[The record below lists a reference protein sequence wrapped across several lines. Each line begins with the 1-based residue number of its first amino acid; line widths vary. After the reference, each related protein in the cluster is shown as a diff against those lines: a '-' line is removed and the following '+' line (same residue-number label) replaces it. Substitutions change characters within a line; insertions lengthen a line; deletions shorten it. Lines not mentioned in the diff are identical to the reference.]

1 MFSTRQVKFLYN
13 SARGF
18 DCVLSIGMTFPH
30 IALVQKENQL
40 CLLRFSTHPQQGS
53 FHGMFASW
61 TCFCGFDA
69 SQKKKEKKRK
79 KMFFCLYYVSAS
91 LFLSVSQFSLLCG
104 PFRLVSFIYFL
115 HLCKAQYYSF
125 VTVV

>member
-69 SQKKKEKKRK
+69 SQKKKEKKEK
-79 KMFFCLYYVSAS
+79 KCFSVFITSLRHCFCLFHNS
-91 LFLSVSQFSLLCG
+91 LCFVVPLGWSLLSTSCICVR
-104 PFRLVSFIYFL
+104 FSIT
-115 HLCKAQYYSF
+115 AS
-125 VTVV
+125 